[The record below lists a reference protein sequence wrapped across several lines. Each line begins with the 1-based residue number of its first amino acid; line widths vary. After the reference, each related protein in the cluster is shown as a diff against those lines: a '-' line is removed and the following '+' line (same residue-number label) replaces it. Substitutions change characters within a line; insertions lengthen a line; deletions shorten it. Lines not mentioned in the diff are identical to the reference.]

1 MKKAL
6 VIFNPAA
13 GLNTKSDIEGT
24 VRRKLESLG
33 YQVDLFYLN
42 KKFEKNIAGH
52 KFTNTKLMVAV
63 GGDGTV
69 NAATSVM
76 LGKKLKIPLA
86 IIPFGSA
93 NMIATTLGISFNVK
107 KAVKIFDKVRSVT
120 KIDVGQLNKDHYFL
134 VGFSI
139 GYISRI
145 VTETPDALK
154 SRLGIFGYLVKLF
167 FNKIKMGRIRF
178 EIKTKNE
185 SFRIKGNSLLVF
197 NALNYFGLQP
207 KRRIDFQDGIFNLI
221 VLTNKTFFNLVEA
234 ILYAIF
240 FLDSPRHVFQLDG
253 NNFEILADRSWRTC
267 QIDGDYI
274 KLDEKKIKIKV
285 LPRAL
290 KVVKPRV

>member
-13 GLNTKSDIEGT
+13 GLNTKNDIEGL

-42 KKFEKNIAGH
+42 KKFESTIDGH
-52 KFTNTKLMVAV
+52 KFTSTKLVVAV

-69 NAATSVM
+69 NVAARIM
-76 LGKKLKIPLA
+76 LGKKLKVPLA

-107 KAVKIFDKVRSVT
+107 KAIKIFDHVSST
-120 KIDVGQLNKDHYFL
+120 IKIDVGSLNKKYYFL

-139 GYISRI
+139 GYISKVVI
-145 VTETPDALK
+145 ETPDALK
-154 SRLGIFGYLVKLF
+154 NKLGIFGYLVRLF
-167 FNKIKMGRIRF
+167 FNKIRMGRIRF
-178 EIKTKNE
+178 AIKTKNE
-185 SFRIKGNSLLVF
+185 SFRVRGNSLLVF
-197 NALNYFGLQP
+197 NALNYFGLKP
-207 KRRIDFQDGIFNLI
+207 KRQIDFQDGIFNLV
-221 VLTNKTFFNLVEA
+221 VLTNKTFFNLIET

-240 FLDSPRHVFQLDG
+240 FLSSPRHVFQLDG
-253 NNFEILADRSWRTC
+253 KNFEISADRGWRTC

-274 KLDEKKIKIKV
+274 KLGEKKIRIKV
-285 LPRAL
+285 MPKVLR
-290 KVVKPRV
+290 VVKPRS